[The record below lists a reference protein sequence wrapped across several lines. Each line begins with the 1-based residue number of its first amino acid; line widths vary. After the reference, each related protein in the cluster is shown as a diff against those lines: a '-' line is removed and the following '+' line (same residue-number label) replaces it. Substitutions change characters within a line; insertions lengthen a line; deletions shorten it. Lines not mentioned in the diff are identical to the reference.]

1 MTMDCWH
8 CGMELIWGGDHD
20 EENHEDYDMVTNLK
34 TTVEHDLSSILQS
47 SFKKSKKVLFLK
59 KI

>member
-20 EENHEDYDMVTNLK
+20 EENHEDYDMVTNLSCPACNSL
-34 TTVEHDLSSILQS
+34 VLVYHSSEG
-47 SFKKSKKVLFLK
+47 KVFDA
-59 KI
+59 